1 MSKLNFKWKLVVC
14 LVLLVAVFVGVNL
27 YFINSLGQNSKRVLI
42 SSFEAKA
49 KTLNYKLED
58 KFNFTTEKAKV
69 LLATISEDD
78 KLVFEKITKNPQTLQ
93 TMISE
98 TDLINGMAFASPD
111 GHIKY
116 VISQKN
122 FHELSVKVPE
132 IPSFKITENI
142 QISNPV
148 LLNLPSEIIPNER
161 HFVITFVTKDNWKSM
176 FFISHSNLTSMMEK
190 YLKELADN
198 LAFNLLE
205 FTMVN
210 EKGEVILEASP
221 LAKSL
226 NLSEK
231 HGYKNIT
238 KSETLANI
246 STLGWVNRVL
256 KGEEGFNEEIHM
268 RSGLRTHNFFEP
280 VKILDQKMPWGVAL
294 RIENEYFDKP
304 IRQAIMN
311 STLVFLLISF
321 LVLCVGFYLALRFS
335 KSIGTYVQELRDGL
349 NSVDNSANHIAQAS
363 QTLAEASSKSA
374 SNLEVTAASIEQI
387 SSMANSTAENANQ
400 CSQLAKQVLALAE
413 QGEQNMV
420 EMMRVMKEIRAAAD
434 ETSQII
440 KIIDDIAFQT
450 NLLALNAAV
459 EAARAGEAGKGF
471 AVVADEVRNL
481 SQRSAQAA
489 GETSKRLAQSREL
502 TELGVRTATK
512 LNEAFKQTIASL
524 NKSTVLV
531 DEISAASKEQ
541 SVGISQVTQSISD
554 LDRATQANSSASEQ
568 LAAAASELKSSV
580 QQAVS
585 RLSDLATI
593 FGLTKGTENHAFSDF
608 SRNDKQK
615 PEVSPETRKSQS
627 GRATK
632 IINLEHHDKND
643 DDDFFLPQARKNRDD
658 GAKIQRLD
666 PTDLLKM

>member
-1 MSKLNFKWKLVVC
+1 MSRLSFKWKLVVC

-27 YFINSLGQNSKRVLI
+27 YFIYSLGQNSKHLLI
-42 SSFEAKA
+42 TSFEGQVKA
-49 KTLNYKLED
+49 LNSLLENKL
-58 KFNFTTEKAKV
+58 NFVIEKAEV
-69 LLATISEDD
+69 LRT
-78 KLVFEKITKNPQTLQ
+78 
-93 TMISE
+93 
-98 TDLINGMAFASPD
+98 
-111 GHIKY
+111 
-116 VISQKN
+116 
-122 FHELSVKVPE
+122 
-132 IPSFKITENI
+132 KITEDNKLVLEKVAKDLQALHSMLSESELISGMALVDPEGYIRYVAGTKKYLELQSRLPELPVVKVKDNI
-142 QISNPV
+142 YITDPSIID
-148 LLNLPSEIIPNER
+148 LPSEVLPKER
-161 HFVITFVTKDNWKSM
+161 HFTISFTTSDNWKTM
-176 FFISHSNLTSMMEK
+176 FFVSHSLITDFMEK
-190 YLKELADN
+190 SIFELSRN
-198 LAFNLLE
+198 LNFDLVE
-205 FTMVN
+205 FVMVN
-210 EKGEVILEASP
+210 QNGDVILEASP
-221 LAKSL
+221 LAKAL
-226 NLSEK
+226 NLTEK
-231 HGYKNIT
+231 HGYKNIS
-238 KSETLANI
+238 KSDTLANI
-246 STLGWVNRVL
+246 SSLNWVQKVL
-256 KGEEGFNEEIHM
+256 KEQKGFNEELHL
-268 RSGLRTHNFFEP
+268 RSGLKTFNFFEP
-280 VKILDQKMPWGVAL
+280 VEILEQKIPWGVAL
-294 RIENEYFDKP
+294 RIQNEYFDKP